1 MENELLKLE
10 EAQFEDVN
18 QSIMPPSDIVAY
30 NELRSCSD
38 IFRMYSKKQLEIQP
52 DFQRNE
58 VWSNQDKT
66 RFVDS
71 VMKGLPIPSMC
82 ISLDIKTQKR
92 LVIDGLQRISTI
104 IHFLNEKKDEDWRMS
119 NCEDVYD
126 DISGKKVSDVQKNN
140 PDLYDRFENA
150 TIPVT
155 VIRCDYSNSIHM
167 EYLFNIFKRLNSGG
181 VKLNNQEI
189 RNCIYQGSFNTFIK
203 DIAKSESWKNLR
215 NNADNKRHKE
225 DELVLRFYAM
235 YEMYNNYTGNMTSF
249 LNEYMSN
256 NKTLSEEKKMQFQD
270 LINKTLLVAKK
281 IGTLKNQ
288 GVNVFVSVLVG
299 IARNINTLINTNETK
314 INDLFIQLISNP
326 EYSEQNLQDGLSAKS
341 KVINRLNTSIRIFGS
356 ND

>member
-10 EAQFEDVN
+10 DAQFEDVN

-38 IFRMYSKKQLEIQP
+38 IFRMYSKKQLEIKP

-58 VWSNQDKT
+58 VWLNQDKT

-104 IHFLNEKKDEDWRMS
+104 IHFLNDPKDEDWKMAK
-119 NCEDVYD
+119 CEDVYEE
-126 DISGKKVSDVQKNN
+126 ISGKKVSDVLNNN
-140 PDLYDRFENA
+140 PDLYERFENA
-150 TIPVT
+150 TIPIT

-181 VKLNNQEI
+181 IKLNNQEI
-189 RNCIYQGSFNTFIK
+189 RNCIYQGTFNTFLK
-203 DIAKSESWKNLR
+203 NIAKSESWKNLR

-235 YEMYNNYTGNMTSF
+235 YDMYETYTGNMTSF
-249 LNEYMSN
+249 LNNYMSQ
-256 NKTLSEEKKMQFQD
+256 NKTLTEEKEKQFNE
-270 LINKTLLVAKK
+270 IMENTLLIAAN
-281 IGTLKNQ
+281 IEDLQSQ
-288 GVNVFVSVLVG
+288 GVNVLVSVLVG
-299 IARNINTLINTNETK
+299 IAKNIESLRNKNKEEITNLYQTLMSKQE
-314 INDLFIQLISNP
+314 F
-326 EYSEQNLQDGLSAKS
+326 SEQSLQDALGAKN
-341 KVINRLNTSIRIFGS
+341 KVIERLNKSIQIFGC
-356 ND
+356 NE